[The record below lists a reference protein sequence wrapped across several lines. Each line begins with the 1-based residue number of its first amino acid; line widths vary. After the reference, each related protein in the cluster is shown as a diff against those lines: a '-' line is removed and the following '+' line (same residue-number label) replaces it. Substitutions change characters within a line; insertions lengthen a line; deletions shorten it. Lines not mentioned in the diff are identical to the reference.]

1 MNNYPGASKTD
12 LDNGVKIITKQ
23 MPYVQSVT
31 MGIWVN
37 AGSRDETL
45 SENGLSHL
53 IEHLIF
59 KGTEKRTAFQIAKE
73 FDDIGGQ
80 TNAFTTMENTCFHA
94 KVMDSHL
101 ETMVDVMSDIFLNSL
116 FDEEEVLKERPVILQ
131 EIGMVE
137 DSPDEYIHVLS
148 GKHFWGNH
156 PLGRSI
162 LGTPENILRFDVETI
177 RQFFQH
183 LYQPDRIIISASGNI
198 DHQKFVDLMGPA
210 FDSIQ
215 KCGNFPDRKAP
226 VGNTTVHLH
235 EKKLEQTHLC
245 IGLNGLATGN
255 PLRYGFSLMSTLL
268 GGNMSSRLFQDI
280 REKRGLAYTV
290 YSFVSSHVD
299 SGMFGAYAA
308 VDPSRAAETAQ
319 LLVDHMQNLKDNR
332 VQESE
337 LKGAKEYIKGNLLLS
352 SESSENQMVRLAQNE
367 MHFKRQVPLSEV
379 VEKIDAV
386 TTDDIQDI
394 ADMIFSNARAS
405 LTVLG
410 QIKDKSAYENILNPL
425 TNS

>member
-1 MNNYPGASKTD
+1 MNSHPGASKTD

-23 MPYVQSVT
+23 MPYVRSVT

-37 AGSRDETL
+37 AGSRDEAL

-94 KVMDSHL
+94 KVMDTHL
-101 ETMVDVMSDIFLNSL
+101 ETMVEVMSDIFLNSL

-162 LGTPENILRFDVETI
+162 LGTRENILRFDAETI
-177 RQFFQH
+177 KHFFQH
-183 LYQPDRIIISASGNI
+183 LYQPDRIIISASGNV
-198 DHQKFVDLMGPA
+198 DHQKFVDLIGPA
-210 FDSIQ
+210 FESIQ
-215 KCGNFPDRKAP
+215 RGKDFPERKTPLA
-226 VGNTTVHLH
+226 NTKVHLH
-235 EKKLEQTHLC
+235 KKKLEQTHIC
-245 IGLNGLATGN
+245 IGVNGLSTAH

-290 YSFVSSHVD
+290 YSFVSTHVD

-308 VDPSRAAETAQ
+308 VDPATAAETAR
-319 LLVDHMQNLKDNR
+319 LLVGHMHHLKEHR

-337 LKGAKEYIKGNLLLS
+337 LEGAKEYIKGNLLLS

-367 MHFKRQVPLSEV
+367 MHFQRQVPLSEV

-386 TTDDIQDI
+386 TTDDIQTI
-394 ADMIFSNARAS
+394 AHRLFSNSKTS
-405 LTVLG
+405 LTILG
-410 QIKDKSAYENILNPL
+410 QIRDKTAYENILDPL
-425 TNS
+425 TKS

>member
-1 MNNYPGASKTD
+1 MNNHPGTNKTV
-12 LDNGVKIITKQ
+12 LNNGVQVITKQ
-23 MPYVQSVT
+23 MPYVHSVT
-31 MGIWVN
+31 MGLWVN
-37 AGSRDETL
+37 VGSRDETL
-45 SENGLSHL
+45 AENGLSHL

-59 KGTEKRTAFQIAKE
+59 KGTEKRSAFQIAKA

-101 ETMVDVMSDIFLNSL
+101 ETMVEVMSDIFLNSL
-116 FDEEEVLKERPVILQ
+116 FDEAEVLKERPVILQ

-148 GKHFWGNH
+148 GRHFWGDH

-162 LGTPENILRFDVETI
+162 LGTRENILNFDAETI
-177 RQFFQH
+177 KRFFQR
-183 LYQPDRIIISASGNI
+183 LYQPDRIIISASGNV
-198 DHQKFVDLMGPA
+198 DHRKVVDLIGPA
-210 FDSIQ
+210 FESIR
-215 KCGNFPDRKAP
+215 KRDGFPERKTP
-226 VGNTTVHLH
+226 TGNTSINLH
-235 EKKLEQTHLC
+235 TRKLEQTHIC
-245 IGLNGLATGN
+245 IGVNGLSTGH

-290 YSFVSSHVD
+290 YSFVSTHVD

-308 VDPSRAAETAQ
+308 VDPSRAVETAQ
-319 LLVDHMQNLKDNR
+319 LLVNHMHRLKEHR
-332 VQESE
+332 VLESE
-337 LKGAKEYIKGNLLLS
+337 LRGAKEYIKGNLLLS

-367 MHFKRQVPLSEV
+367 MHFQRQVPLQEV

-394 ADMIFSNARAS
+394 ADRLFSNSKTS

-410 QIKDKSAYENILNPL
+410 PAKDKTDYENILSPL
-425 TNS
+425 I

>member
-12 LDNGVKIITKQ
+12 LNNGVKIITKQ
-23 MPYVQSVT
+23 MPYVHSVT

-59 KGTEKRTAFQIAKE
+59 KGTKKRSAFQIAKE

-101 ETMVDVMSDIFLNSL
+101 ETMVEVMSDIFLNSL
-116 FDEEEVLKERPVILQ
+116 FDEAEVLKERPVILQ
-131 EIGMVE
+131 EIGMIE

-148 GKHFWGNH
+148 GKHFWGDH
-156 PLGRSI
+156 PLARSI
-162 LGTPENILRFDVETI
+162 LGTRENILRFDAETI
-177 RQFFQH
+177 KQFFQR

-198 DHQKFVDLMGPA
+198 DHQKFIDLIGPK
-210 FDSIQ
+210 FESIR
-215 KCGNFPDRKAP
+215 KGEDFPERKTP
-226 VGNTTVHLH
+226 TGNTNVNLH
-235 EKKLEQTHLC
+235 PRKLEQTHIC
-245 IGLNGLATGN
+245 IGVNGLSTGH

-290 YSFVSSHVD
+290 YSFVSTHVD

-308 VDPSRAAETAQ
+308 VDPSRAVETAQ
-319 LLVDHMQNLKDNR
+319 LLVNHMHHLKEQR

-337 LKGAKEYIKGNLLLS
+337 LRGAKEYIKGNLLLS

-367 MHFKRQVPLSEV
+367 MHFQRQVPLKEV

-386 TTDDIQDI
+386 TADDIRDI
-394 ADMIFSNARAS
+394 ADKLFSNSKAS

-410 QIKDKSAYENILNPL
+410 QIKDKTDYQNILNPL
-425 TNS
+425 I

>member
-12 LDNGVKIITKQ
+12 LNNGVKIITKQ
-23 MPYVQSVT
+23 MPYVRSVT

-37 AGSRDETL
+37 VGSRDESL
-45 SENGLSHL
+45 VENGLSHL

-59 KGTEKRTAFQIAKE
+59 KGTEKRSAFQIAKE

-101 ETMVDVMSDIFLNSL
+101 ETMVEVMSDIFLNSL
-116 FDEEEVLKERPVILQ
+116 FDETEVLKERPVILQ

-162 LGTPENILRFDVETI
+162 LGTRENILRFDAETI
-177 RQFFQH
+177 KQFFQR
-183 LYQPDRIIISASGNI
+183 LYQPDRIIISASGNV
-198 DHQKFVDLMGPA
+198 DHQKFVDLIGPA
-210 FDSIQ
+210 FESI
-215 KCGNFPDRKAP
+215 RKADDFP
-226 VGNTTVHLH
+226 ERKTPTGNTNVNLH
-235 EKKLEQTHLC
+235 ARKLEQTHIC
-245 IGLNGLATGN
+245 IGVNGLSTGH

-290 YSFVSSHVD
+290 YSFVSTHVD

-308 VDPSRAAETAQ
+308 VDPARAVETAQ
-319 LLVDHMQNLKDNR
+319 LLVNHICHLKEHR

-337 LKGAKEYIKGNLLLS
+337 LRGAKEYIKGNLLLS

-367 MHFKRQVPLSEV
+367 MHFQRQVPLQEV

-394 ADMIFSNARAS
+394 ADRLFSNSKTS

-410 QIKDKSAYENILNPL
+410 RIKDKTDYENILNPL
-425 TNS
+425 I

>member
-1 MNNYPGASKTD
+1 MNNHPVTNKTA
-12 LDNGVKIITKQ
+12 LNNGVKVITKQ
-23 MPYVQSVT
+23 MPYVHSVT
-31 MGIWVN
+31 MGLWVN
-37 AGSRDETL
+37 VGSRDETL
-45 SENGLSHL
+45 AENGLSHL

-59 KGTEKRTAFQIAKE
+59 KGTEKRSAFQIAKA

-101 ETMVDVMSDIFLNSL
+101 ETMVEVMSDIFLNSL
-116 FDEEEVLKERPVILQ
+116 FDEAEVLKERPVVLQ

-148 GKHFWGNH
+148 GRHFWGDH

-162 LGTPENILRFDVETI
+162 LGTRENILKFDAETI
-177 RQFFQH
+177 KRFFQR
-183 LYQPDRIIISASGNI
+183 LYQPDRIIISASGNV
-198 DHQKFVDLMGPA
+198 DHQKFVDLIGPA
-210 FDSIQ
+210 FESIR
-215 KCGNFPDRKAP
+215 KRDGFPERKTP
-226 VGNTTVHLH
+226 SGNTSINLH
-235 EKKLEQTHLC
+235 TRKLEQTHIC
-245 IGLNGLATGN
+245 IGVNGLSTGH

-290 YSFVSSHVD
+290 YSFVSTHVD

-308 VDPSRAAETAQ
+308 VDPLRASETAQ
-319 LLVDHMQNLKDNR
+319 LLVNHMHRLKERR
-332 VQESE
+332 VRESE
-337 LKGAKEYIKGNLLLS
+337 LRGAKEYIKGNLLLS

-367 MHFKRQVPLSEV
+367 MHFQRQVPLQEV

-394 ADMIFSNARAS
+394 ADRLFSNSKTS

-410 QIKDKSAYENILNPL
+410 PAKDKTDYENILSPL
-425 TNS
+425 I

>member
-12 LDNGVKIITKQ
+12 LNNGVKIITKQ
-23 MPYVQSVT
+23 MPYVRSVT
-31 MGIWVN
+31 MGVWVN

-45 SENGLSHL
+45 AENGLSHL

-59 KGTEKRTAFQIAKE
+59 KGTEKRTAFQIAKA

-101 ETMVDVMSDIFLNSL
+101 ETMVEVMSDIFLNSL
-116 FDEEEVLKERPVILQ
+116 FDEEEVLKERPVVLQ

-162 LGTPENILRFDVETI
+162 LGTRENLLAFDAETI
-177 RQFFQH
+177 KQFFQR
-183 LYQPDRIIISASGNI
+183 LYQPDRIIISASGNVE
-198 DHQKFVDLMGPA
+198 HQKFVELIGPA
-210 FDSIQ
+210 FESIQ
-215 KCGNFPDRKAP
+215 KGGNFPERKTP
-226 VGNTTVHLH
+226 VGNTKVHLH
-235 EKKLEQTHLC
+235 EKKLEQTHIC
-245 IGLNGLATGN
+245 IVVNGLPTGH

-290 YSFVSSHVD
+290 YSFVSTHVD
-299 SGMFGAYAA
+299 GGMFGAYAA
-308 VDPSRAAETAQ
+308 VDPARAAETAQ
-319 LLVDHMQNLKDNR
+319 LLVGHIHNLKENR

-337 LKGAKEYIKGNLLLS
+337 LRGAKEYIKGNLLLS

-367 MHFKRQVPLSEV
+367 MHFERQVPLQEV

-394 ADMIFSNARAS
+394 ADRLFSNSKTS

-410 QIKDKSAYENILNPL
+410 RIKGKTDYDNILNPL
-425 TNS
+425 I

>member
-1 MNNYPGASKTD
+1 MNSYPGASKTD

-101 ETMVDVMSDIFLNSL
+101 ETMVAVMSDIFLNSL

-156 PLGRSI
+156 ALGRSI
-162 LGTPENILRFDVETI
+162 LGTPENILRFDAETI
-177 RQFFQH
+177 RQFFQY

-198 DHQKFVDLMGPA
+198 DHQKFVDLIGPA
-210 FDSIQ
+210 FGSIQ
-215 KCGNFPDRKAP
+215 KAGNFPDRKAP
-226 VGNTTVHLH
+226 VGNTTVRLH
-235 EKKLEQTHLC
+235 EKKLEQAHIC
-245 IGLNGLATGN
+245 IGVNGLSTGH

-308 VDPSRAAETAQ
+308 VDPARAAETAH
-319 LLVDHMQNLKDNR
+319 LLVDHMHNLKENR

-337 LKGAKEYIKGNLLLS
+337 LKGAKEYIKGNLMLS

-367 MHFKRQVPLSEV
+367 MHFERQVPLSEI
-379 VEKIDAV
+379 VEKIDTV

-410 QIKDKSAYENILNPL
+410 PIRDKSAYENILNPL

>member
-1 MNNYPGASKTD
+1 MNNYPGASKSD
-12 LDNGVKIITKQ
+12 LNNGVKIITKQ
-23 MPYVQSVT
+23 MPYVRSVT

-37 AGSRDETL
+37 VGSRDEAIA
-45 SENGLSHL
+45 ENGLSHL

-59 KGTEKRTAFQIAKE
+59 KGTEKRSAFQIAKE

-101 ETMVDVMSDIFLNSL
+101 ETMIEVMSDIFLNSL

-148 GKHFWGNH
+148 GKHFWGDH

-162 LGTPENILRFDVETI
+162 LGTRENILRFDAETI
-177 RQFFQH
+177 KQFFQR
-183 LYQPDRIIISASGNI
+183 LYQPDRIIISASGNV
-198 DHQKFVDLMGPA
+198 DHQKFVDLIGPA
-210 FDSIQ
+210 FESIQ
-215 KCGNFPDRKAP
+215 KGDGFPERKIPA
-226 VGNTTVHLH
+226 GNTSVNLH
-235 EKKLEQTHLC
+235 ARKLEQTHIC
-245 IGLNGLATGN
+245 IGLNGLSTGHSQ
-255 PLRYGFSLMSTLL
+255 RYGFSLMSTLL

-290 YSFVSSHVD
+290 YSFVSTHVD

-308 VDPSRAAETAQ
+308 VDPARAFETAQ
-319 LLVDHMQNLKDNR
+319 LLVNHMHNLKKHR

-337 LKGAKEYIKGNLLLS
+337 LRGAKEYIKGNLLLS

-367 MHFKRQVPLSEV
+367 MHFKRQVPLQEV

-386 TTDDIQDI
+386 TADDIQDI
-394 ADMIFSNARAS
+394 ADRLFSNSKTS

-410 QIKDKSAYENILNPL
+410 QTKDKKDYENILSPL
-425 TNS
+425 I

>member
-12 LDNGVKIITKQ
+12 LRNGVKIITQ
-23 MPYVQSVT
+23 PMPYVHSVT

-45 SENGLSHL
+45 AENGLSHL

-59 KGTEKRTAFQIAKE
+59 KGTQKRSAFQIAKE

-94 KVMDSHL
+94 KVMDTHL
-101 ETMVDVMSDIFLNSL
+101 LTMVDVMSDIFLNSR
-116 FDEEEVLKERPVILQ
+116 FDEAELLKEQPVVLQ

-148 GKHFWGNH
+148 GKHFWGDH

-162 LGTPENILRFDVETI
+162 LGTRENILRFDAETI
-177 RQFFQH
+177 KHFFQR
-183 LYQPDRIIISASGNI
+183 LYQPDRIIISASGNV
-198 DHQKFVDLMGPA
+198 DHQKFVDLIGPD
-210 FDSIQ
+210 FECIRKGS
-215 KCGNFPDRKAP
+215 NFPERQTPA
-226 VGNTTVHLH
+226 GNTNVNLCAR
-235 EKKLEQTHLC
+235 KLEQTHIC
-245 IGLNGLATGN
+245 IGVNGLSTGH
-255 PLRYGFSLMSTLL
+255 PLRYAFSLMSTLL

-290 YSFVSSHVD
+290 YSFVSTHVD

-308 VDPSRAAETAQ
+308 VDPARAAETVQ
-319 LLVDHMQNLKDNR
+319 LLVGHMLHLKEHR
-332 VQESE
+332 VKESE

-367 MHFKRQVPLSEV
+367 MHFGRQIPLQEV
-379 VEKIDAV
+379 VRKIDAV
-386 TTDDIQDI
+386 TADDIQDI
-394 ADMIFSNARAS
+394 AGRLFGNSKTS

-410 QIKDKSAYENILNPL
+410 PIKHKKDFENILDPL

>member
-1 MNNYPGASKTD
+1 MNNYPGTSKTD
-12 LDNGVKIITKQ
+12 LNNGVKIITKQ
-23 MPYVQSVT
+23 MPYVRSVT

-45 SENGLSHL
+45 AENGLSHL

-59 KGTEKRTAFQIAKE
+59 KGTEKRTAFQIAKA

-101 ETMVDVMSDIFLNSL
+101 ETMVEVMSDIFLNSL

-148 GKHFWGNH
+148 GKHFWGDH

-162 LGTPENILRFDVETI
+162 LGTRENILRFDAETI
-177 RQFFQH
+177 KHFFQR
-183 LYQPDRIIISASGNI
+183 LYQPDRIIISASGNV
-198 DHQKFVDLMGPA
+198 DHQKFVNLIGPA
-210 FDSIQ
+210 FESIR
-215 KCGNFPDRKAP
+215 KIDDFPERKTPA
-226 VGNTTVHLH
+226 GNTNVNL
-235 EKKLEQTHLC
+235 KSRKLEQTHIC
-245 IGLNGLATGN
+245 IGINGLPTGH

-290 YSFVSSHVD
+290 YSFVSTHVD
-299 SGMFGAYAA
+299 GGMFGAYAA
-308 VDPSRAAETAQ
+308 VDPVRAAETAH
-319 LLVDHMQNLKDNR
+319 LLVDHIHHLKENR

-337 LKGAKEYIKGNLLLS
+337 LGGAKEYIKGNLLLS

-367 MHFKRQVPLSEV
+367 MHFERQVPLQEV
-379 VEKIDAV
+379 IEKIDAV

-394 ADMIFSNARAS
+394 ADRLFSHSKTS

-410 QIKDKSAYENILNPL
+410 RIKGKSDYDNILNPL

>member
-1 MNNYPGASKTD
+1 MNNYPGTNKTD
-12 LDNGVKIITKQ
+12 LNNGVKIITKQ
-23 MPYVQSVT
+23 MPYVRSVT

-45 SENGLSHL
+45 AENGLSHL

-59 KGTEKRTAFQIAKE
+59 KGTEKRSAFQIAKE

-116 FDEEEVLKERPVILQ
+116 FDETEVIKERPVILQ

-148 GKHFWGNH
+148 GRHFWGNH

-162 LGTPENILRFDVETI
+162 LGTRENILRFDAETI
-177 RQFFQH
+177 KQFFKR
-183 LYQPDRIIISASGNI
+183 LYQPDRIIISASGNV
-198 DHQKFVDLMGPA
+198 DHQNFVDLIGPA
-210 FDSIQ
+210 FESIH
-215 KCGNFPDRKAP
+215 KSDDFPERKTPA
-226 VGNTTVHLH
+226 GNTNVNLH
-235 EKKLEQTHLC
+235 TRKLEQTHIC
-245 IGLNGLATGN
+245 IGVNGLSTGH

-290 YSFVSSHVD
+290 YSFVSTHVD

-308 VDPSRAAETAQ
+308 VDPLRAVETAQ
-319 LLVDHMQNLKDNR
+319 LLISHMHRLKEQR

-337 LKGAKEYIKGNLLLS
+337 LTGAKEYIKGNLLLS

-367 MHFKRQVPLSEV
+367 MHFQRQVPLQEV

-394 ADMIFSNARAS
+394 ADRLFSNSKTS

-410 QIKDKSAYENILNPL
+410 PTKDKKDYENISKPL
-425 TNS
+425 I

>member
-1 MNNYPGASKTD
+1 MNSYFGASKTD

-23 MPYVQSVT
+23 MPYVHSVT

-37 AGSRDETL
+37 AGARDETL

-59 KGTEKRTAFQIAKE
+59 KGTEKRSAFEIAKE

-101 ETMVDVMSDIFLNSL
+101 ETMVEVMSDIFLNSL
-116 FDEEEVLKERPVILQ
+116 FAEEEVLKERPVILQ

-162 LGTPENILRFDVETI
+162 LGTRENILRFDAETI
-177 RQFFQH
+177 KQFFQR
-183 LYQPDRIIISASGNI
+183 LYQPDRIIISASGNV
-198 DHQKFVDLMGPA
+198 DHEKFVDLIGPA
-210 FDSIQ
+210 FESIR
-215 KCGNFPDRKAP
+215 KGKDFPERKVPA
-226 VGNTTVHLH
+226 GNTNINFHNR
-235 EKKLEQTHLC
+235 KLEQTHIC
-245 IGLNGLATGN
+245 IGLSGLSTGH

-290 YSFVSSHVD
+290 YSFVSTHVD

-308 VDPSRAAETAQ
+308 VDPGRAAETAR
-319 LLVDHMQNLKDNR
+319 LLVDHMRHLKEHR
-332 VQESE
+332 VKESE
-337 LKGAKEYIKGNLLLS
+337 LRGAKEYIKGNLLLS

-367 MHFKRQVPLSEV
+367 MHFQRQVPLQEV

-386 TTDDIQDI
+386 TADDIQEI
-394 ADMIFSNARAS
+394 ADRIFSNSKTS
-405 LTVLG
+405 LTILG
-410 QIKDKSAYENILNPL
+410 QTKNKKDYENILSPL
-425 TNS
+425 I

>member
-12 LDNGVKIITKQ
+12 LNNGVKIITKQ
-23 MPYVQSVT
+23 MPYVRSVT

-37 AGSRDETL
+37 VGSRDETL
-45 SENGLSHL
+45 VENGLSHL

-59 KGTEKRTAFQIAKE
+59 KGTEKRSAFQIAKE

-101 ETMVDVMSDIFLNSL
+101 ETMVEVMSDIFLNSL
-116 FDEEEVLKERPVILQ
+116 FDETEVLKERPVILQ

-148 GKHFWGNH
+148 GKHFWGDH

-162 LGTPENILRFDVETI
+162 LGTRENILRFDAETI
-177 RQFFQH
+177 KQFFQR
-183 LYQPDRIIISASGNI
+183 LYQPDRIIISASGNVE
-198 DHQKFVDLMGPA
+198 HQKFVDLIGPA
-210 FDSIQ
+210 FESI
-215 KCGNFPDRKAP
+215 RKADDFP
-226 VGNTTVHLH
+226 ERKTPTGNTNVNLH
-235 EKKLEQTHLC
+235 ARKLEQTHIC
-245 IGLNGLATGN
+245 IGVNGLSTGH

-290 YSFVSSHVD
+290 YSFVSTHVD

-308 VDPSRAAETAQ
+308 VDPSRAVETAQ
-319 LLVDHMQNLKDNR
+319 LLVNHMHHLKEHR

-337 LKGAKEYIKGNLLLS
+337 LRGAKEYIKGNLLLS

-367 MHFKRQVPLSEV
+367 MHFQRQVPLQEV

-386 TTDDIQDI
+386 TADDIQDI
-394 ADMIFSNARAS
+394 ADRLFSNSKTS

-410 QIKDKSAYENILNPL
+410 RIKDKTDYENILNPL
-425 TNS
+425 I

>member
-1 MNNYPGASKTD
+1 MNNIPGAKITT
-12 LDNGVKIITKQ
+12 LANGVRIVTRR
-23 MPYVQSVT
+23 MPYLRSVT
-31 MGIWVN
+31 MGVWVD
-37 AGSRDETL
+37 AGARDETQT
-45 SENGLSHL
+45 ENGLSHL

-59 KGTEKRTAFQIAKE
+59 KGTQKRTAFQIAKE

-101 ETMVDVMSDIFLNSL
+101 QTMVEIMSDIFLNSR
-116 FDEEEVLKERPVILQ
+116 FDKDELNKERPVILQ

-148 GKHFWGNH
+148 GKNFWGDH

-162 LGTPENILRFDVETI
+162 LGTRENILRFDATTI
-177 RQFFQH
+177 KQFFQR
-183 LYQPDRIIISASGNI
+183 LYQPGRIIISASGNV
-198 DHQKFVDLMGPA
+198 DHQQLVDLVGPA
-210 FDSIQ
+210 FEAIQ
-215 KCGNFPDRKAP
+215 KSEGFPERRIPAGHTQ
-226 VGNTTVHLH
+226 VQLLA
-235 EKKLEQTHLC
+235 KKLEQTHICLS
-245 IGLNGLATGN
+245 LNGLPTGH
-255 PLRYGFSLMSTLL
+255 PLRYGFSLMNTLV

-290 YSFVSSHVD
+290 YSFVATHVD

-308 VDPSRAAETAQ
+308 VDPARAVETAQ
-319 LLVDHMQNLKDNR
+319 LLVNHMLALKNQR
-332 VQESE
+332 VAETE
-337 LKGAKEYIKGNLLLS
+337 LDSAKEYIKGNLLLA

-367 MHFKRQVPLSEV
+367 MHFQRHLPLSEV
-379 VEKIDAV
+379 VQKIEAV
-386 TTDDIQDI
+386 TPEDIQEI
-394 ADMIFSNARAS
+394 AGRLFENSRSS

-410 QIKDKSAYENILNPL
+410 QIRDAAAYDNILELL

>member
-1 MNNYPGASKTD
+1 MNNYPGASKTE
-12 LDNGVKIITKQ
+12 LNNGVKIITKQ
-23 MPYVQSVT
+23 MPYVRSVT

-45 SENGLSHL
+45 AENGLSHL

-101 ETMVDVMSDIFLNSL
+101 ETMVEVMSDIFLNSL
-116 FDEEEVLKERPVILQ
+116 FDETEVIKERPVILQ

-148 GKHFWGNH
+148 GKHFWGDH

-162 LGTPENILRFDVETI
+162 LGTRENILRFDAETI
-177 RQFFQH
+177 RLFFQR
-183 LYQPDRIIISASGNI
+183 LYQPDRIIISASGNV
-198 DHQKFVDLMGPA
+198 DHQKFVDLIGPA
-210 FDSIQ
+210 FESI
-215 KCGNFPDRKAP
+215 RKADEFP
-226 VGNTTVHLH
+226 ERKTPTGNTNVNLH
-235 EKKLEQTHLC
+235 ARKLEQTHIC
-245 IGLNGLATGN
+245 IGVNGLSTGH

-290 YSFVSSHVD
+290 YSFVSTHVD

-308 VDPSRAAETAQ
+308 VDPARAVETAR
-319 LLVDHMQNLKDNR
+319 LLVNHMHRLKEHR
-332 VQESE
+332 VHESE
-337 LKGAKEYIKGNLLLS
+337 LRGAKEYIKGNLLLS

-367 MHFKRQVPLSEV
+367 MHFQRQVPLQEV

-386 TTDDIQDI
+386 TPDDIQDI
-394 ADMIFSNARAS
+394 ADSLFSNSKTS

-410 QIKDKSAYENILNPL
+410 RIKDKTVYENILNPL
-425 TNS
+425 I

>member
-1 MNNYPGASKTD
+1 MNSYPSPSKTE

-23 MPYVQSVT
+23 MPYVRSVT

-94 KVMDSHL
+94 KVMDTHL
-101 ETMVDVMSDIFLNSL
+101 ATMVDVMSDIFLNSL

-148 GKHFWGNH
+148 GKHFWGDH

-162 LGTPENILRFDVETI
+162 LGTRENILRFDAGTI
-177 RQFFQH
+177 RKFFQR
-183 LYQPDRIIISASGNI
+183 LYQPDRIIISASGNV
-198 DHQKFVDLMGPA
+198 DHQKFVDLIGPA
-210 FDSIQ
+210 FESIQ
-215 KCGNFPDRKAP
+215 RGKGFPERKTPLA
-226 VGNTTVHLH
+226 NTKVHLH
-235 EKKLEQTHLC
+235 KKKLEQTHIC
-245 IGLNGLATGN
+245 IGVNGLSTAH

-290 YSFVSSHVD
+290 YSFVTSHVD

-308 VDPSRAAETAQ
+308 VDPDTAAETAR
-319 LLVDHMQNLKDNR
+319 LLVGHMHHLKEQR
-332 VQESE
+332 VQASE
-337 LKGAKEYIKGNLLLS
+337 LRGAKEYIKGNLLLS

-367 MHFKRQVPLSEV
+367 MHFQRQVPLSEV

-386 TTDDIQDI
+386 TIDDIQTI
-394 ADMIFSNARAS
+394 ADKLFSNSKTS
-405 LTVLG
+405 LTILG
-410 QIKDKSAYENILNPL
+410 QIRDDTAYENILDPL
-425 TNS
+425 TKS

>member
-1 MNNYPGASKTD
+1 MNNIPGANKTT
-12 LDNGVKIITKQ
+12 LANGVRIITRR
-23 MPYVQSVT
+23 MPYLRSVT
-31 MGIWVN
+31 MGIWVD
-37 AGSRDETL
+37 AGARDEAQ

-59 KGTEKRTAFQIAKE
+59 KGTQKRTAFQIAKE

-101 ETMVDVMSDIFLNSL
+101 ETMVEIMADIFLNSR
-116 FDEEEVLKERPVILQ
+116 FDKDELNKERPVILQ

-148 GKHFWGNH
+148 GKNFWGDH

-162 LGTPENILRFDVETI
+162 LGTPENILRFDASTI
-177 RQFFQH
+177 KKFFQR
-183 LYQPDRIIISASGNI
+183 LYQPGRIIISASGNV
-198 DHQKFVDLMGPA
+198 DHQQLVDLVGPPFEA
-210 FDSIQ
+210 IQ
-215 KCGNFPDRKAP
+215 KKEGFPERQTP
-226 VGNTTVHLH
+226 VGHTQVQLH
-235 EKKLEQTHLC
+235 AKKLEQTHIC
-245 IGLNGLATGN
+245 IGLNGLPTGH
-255 PLRYGFSLMSTLL
+255 PLRYGFSLMNTLM

-290 YSFVSSHVD
+290 YSFIATHVD

-308 VDPSRAAETAQ
+308 VDPARAVETAL
-319 LLVDHMQNLKDNR
+319 LLVQHMRALKTQR
-332 VQESE
+332 VNDAE
-337 LKGAKEYIKGNLLLS
+337 LDSAKEYIKGNLLLG

-367 MHFKRQVPLSEV
+367 MHFQRHLPLSEV
-379 VEKIDAV
+379 VRKIEAV
-386 TTDDIQDI
+386 SPDDIQEI
-394 ADMIFSNARAS
+394 AGRLFKSSQSS

-410 QIKDKSAYENILNPL
+410 QIRDAAAYNNILEPL
-425 TNS
+425 TRA

>member
-1 MNNYPGASKTD
+1 MNNYPGTNKTE
-12 LDNGVKIITKQ
+12 LNNGVKIITKQ
-23 MPYVQSVT
+23 MPYVRSVT

-59 KGTEKRTAFQIAKE
+59 KGTKKRSAFQIAKE

-101 ETMVDVMSDIFLNSL
+101 ETMVEVMSDIFLNSL
-116 FDEEEVLKERPVILQ
+116 FEETEVLKERPVILQ

-148 GKHFWGNH
+148 GRHFWGNH

-162 LGTPENILRFDVETI
+162 LGTRENILRFDAETI
-177 RQFFQH
+177 KQFFKR
-183 LYQPDRIIISASGNI
+183 LYQPDRIIISASGNV
-198 DHQKFVDLMGPA
+198 DHQHFVDLIGPA
-210 FDSIQ
+210 FESIH
-215 KCGNFPDRKAP
+215 KSDDFPERKTPA
-226 VGNTTVHLH
+226 GNTSVNLH
-235 EKKLEQTHLC
+235 TRKLEQTHIC
-245 IGLNGLATGN
+245 IGVNGLSTGH

-290 YSFVSSHVD
+290 YSFVSTHVD

-308 VDPSRAAETAQ
+308 VDPLRAVETAQ
-319 LLVDHMQNLKDNR
+319 LLVSHMHRLKEQR

-337 LKGAKEYIKGNLLLS
+337 LMGAKEYIKGNLLLS

-367 MHFKRQVPLSEV
+367 MHFQRQVSIQEV

-386 TTDDIQDI
+386 TTDDIQEI
-394 ADMIFSNARAS
+394 ADRLFSNSKTS

-410 QIKDKSAYENILNPL
+410 PTKDKTDYENILKPL
-425 TNS
+425 I

>member
-12 LDNGVKIITKQ
+12 LSNGVKIITKQ
-23 MPYVQSVT
+23 MPYVRSVT

-37 AGSRDETL
+37 AGARDETL
-45 SENGLSHL
+45 AENGLSHL

-116 FDEEEVLKERPVILQ
+116 FDKAEVLKEQPVVLQ

-148 GKHFWGNH
+148 GKHFWGDH

-162 LGTPENILRFDVETI
+162 LGTRENILRFDAETI
-177 RQFFQH
+177 KQFFRR
-183 LYQPDRIIISASGNI
+183 LYQPDRIIISASGNVN
-198 DHQKFVDLMGPA
+198 HQKFVDLIGPA
-210 FDSIQ
+210 FESIR
-215 KCGNFPDRKAP
+215 KSNDFPVRKTPA
-226 VGNTTVHLH
+226 GNTNINLH
-235 EKKLEQTHLC
+235 ARKLEQTHIC
-245 IGLNGLATGN
+245 IGVNGLSTGH

-290 YSFVSSHVD
+290 YSFVSTHVD

-308 VDPSRAAETAQ
+308 VDPARAAETAQ
-319 LLVDHMQNLKDNR
+319 LLVGHMHHLKEHR

-337 LKGAKEYIKGNLLLS
+337 LRGAKEYIKGNLLLS

-367 MHFKRQVPLSEV
+367 MHFERQVPLQEV

-386 TTDDIQDI
+386 TADDIQDI
-394 ADMIFSNARAS
+394 ACRLFSSSKTS

-410 QIKDKSAYENILNPL
+410 QIKDKTGYENILNPL

>member
-1 MNNYPGASKTD
+1 MNNIPGANKTT
-12 LDNGVKIITKQ
+12 LANGVRIITRR
-23 MPYVQSVT
+23 MPYLRSVT
-31 MGIWVN
+31 MGIWVD
-37 AGSRDETL
+37 AGARDENQ

-59 KGTEKRTAFQIAKE
+59 KGTQKRTAFQIAKE

-101 ETMVDVMSDIFLNSL
+101 ETMVEIMSDIFLNSR
-116 FDEEEVLKERPVILQ
+116 FDKAELNKERPVILQ

-148 GKHFWGNH
+148 GQNFWGDH

-162 LGTPENILRFDVETI
+162 LGTRENILRFDATTI
-177 RQFFQH
+177 KQFFQR
-183 LYQPDRIIISASGNI
+183 LYQPNRIIISASGNV
-198 DHQKFVDLMGPA
+198 DHQQLADLVGPA
-210 FDSIQ
+210 FETIQ
-215 KCGNFPDRKAP
+215 KREGFPERQIP
-226 VGNTTVHLH
+226 VGHTQVQLH
-235 EKKLEQTHLC
+235 AKNLEQTHIC
-245 IGLNGLATGN
+245 IGLNGLPTGH
-255 PLRYGFSLMSTLL
+255 PSRYGFSLMNTLV

-290 YSFVSSHVD
+290 YSFVATHVD

-308 VDPSRAAETAQ
+308 VDPARAVETAQ
-319 LLVDHMQNLKDNR
+319 LLVQHMHALKKQR
-332 VQESE
+332 VAGAE
-337 LKGAKEYIKGNLLLS
+337 LDSAKEYIKGNLLLAC
-352 SESSENQMVRLAQNE
+352 ESSENQMVRLAQNE
-367 MHFKRQVPLSEV
+367 MHFQRHLPLSEV
-379 VEKIDAV
+379 VQKIEAV
-386 TTDDIQDI
+386 TPDDIQEI
-394 ADMIFSNARAS
+394 AGRLFESSQSS

-410 QIKDKSAYENILNPL
+410 QIRDAAAYDNILEPL

>member
-12 LDNGVKIITKQ
+12 LSNGVKIITKQ
-23 MPYVQSVT
+23 MPYVRSVT

-45 SENGLSHL
+45 AENGLSHL

-59 KGTEKRTAFQIAKE
+59 KGTGKRSAFQIAKE

-101 ETMVDVMSDIFLNSL
+101 ETMVDVMSDIFSNSL
-116 FDEEEVLKERPVILQ
+116 FDEAEVLKERPVVLQ

-148 GKHFWGNH
+148 GKHFWGDH

-162 LGTPENILRFDVETI
+162 LGTRENILRFDAETI
-177 RQFFQH
+177 KQFFQR
-183 LYQPDRIIISASGNI
+183 LYQPDRIIISASGNV
-198 DHQKFVDLMGPA
+198 DHQKFVDLIGPA
-210 FDSIQ
+210 FESIR
-215 KCGNFPDRKAP
+215 KGGNFPERKTPA
-226 VGNTTVHLH
+226 GNTNVNLH
-235 EKKLEQTHLC
+235 ARKLEQTHIC
-245 IGLNGLATGN
+245 IGVNGLSTSHS
-255 PLRYGFSLMSTLL
+255 LRYGFSLMSTLL

-290 YSFVSSHVD
+290 YSFVSTHVD

-308 VDPSRAAETAQ
+308 VDPARAAETAQ
-319 LLVDHMQNLKDNR
+319 LLVGHMHHLKEHP
-332 VQESE
+332 VKESE
-337 LKGAKEYIKGNLLLS
+337 LRGAKKYIKGNLLLS

-367 MHFKRQVPLSEV
+367 MHFERQIPLQEV

-386 TTDDIQDI
+386 TAEDIQDI
-394 ADMIFSNARAS
+394 ADRLFSNSKAS

-410 QIKDKSAYENILNPL
+410 QIKDKTDYENILNPL
-425 TNS
+425 TIS

>member
-1 MNNYPGASKTD
+1 MNNHPGTNKTD
-12 LDNGVKIITKQ
+12 LNNGVKIITKQ
-23 MPYVQSVT
+23 MPYVRSVT

-45 SENGLSHL
+45 AENGLSHL

-59 KGTEKRTAFQIAKE
+59 KGTKKRSAFQIAKE

-116 FDEEEVLKERPVILQ
+116 FDETEVLKERPVIMQ

-148 GKHFWGNH
+148 GRHFWGNH

-162 LGTPENILRFDVETI
+162 LGTRENILRFDAETI
-177 RQFFQH
+177 KQFFKR
-183 LYQPDRIIISASGNI
+183 LYQPDRIIISASGNV
-198 DHQKFVDLMGPA
+198 DHQNFVDLIGPA
-210 FDSIQ
+210 FESIQ
-215 KCGNFPDRKAP
+215 KSDDFPERKTPA
-226 VGNTTVHLH
+226 GNTNVNLH
-235 EKKLEQTHLC
+235 TRKLEQTHIC
-245 IGLNGLATGN
+245 IGVNGLSTGH
-255 PLRYGFSLMSTLL
+255 PLRYGFSLMSILL

-290 YSFVSSHVD
+290 YSFVSTHVD

-308 VDPSRAAETAQ
+308 VDPLRAVETAQ
-319 LLVDHMQNLKDNR
+319 LLVSHMHHLKEDR

-367 MHFKRQVPLSEV
+367 MHFQRQVPLQEV

-386 TTDDIQDI
+386 TTEDIQDI
-394 ADMIFSNARAS
+394 ADRLFSNSKTS

-410 QIKDKSAYENILNPL
+410 PTKDKTDYENILKPL
-425 TNS
+425 I